1 MEEKCCYRCEAKQI
15 KEELNYQ
22 MENCNH
28 IYCSNCIFQNI
39 FVHSLSSINN
49 IDNIDNFN
57 FTVHCLCPIGSIQ
70 IPMDKVEELFSKKYT
85 IDSQEIKEKNICSKH
100 KNEEKTY
107 FCKYCEKYICPKCT
121 NLNDKE
127 DAEYEN
133 RNNNTEND
141 EHVTHKV
148 FKAEKLCNKY
158 KDFLKDIQ
166 IENKSINEFIEKFNK
181 EISKYEAELEKEINA
196 TLKQIDDIINKLYL
210 MRDEYTKIL
219 EKKYS
224 NCNRLLKIIKLFY
237 ANYYLDYE
245 NKMNINDIYTLEY
258 LKDVN
263 YEFEYLEFKEDIIER
278 SLEKTLIDIK
288 SNLDNVNLKKD
299 KYNDFIFHFKEI
311 SRKYNIIQKLIGHR
325 QKIKSVIELDDGR
338 LLTGGADYKMKFWE
352 EQDGKFVDSLTISEQ
367 VDSILCLCQLKD
379 LRIIS
384 TSEGKGTIKIW
395 NKVKNSETYKVTSL
409 SGHESSITSLI
420 QLPDGRLLTGSKD
433 KTIIV
438 WELSENLFK
447 RSQILSEHTDAIN
460 CLCLLTGNRF
470 ASGSDDKTIRIWE
483 EEKGSFRCVN
493 ILKEHKTRVT
503 ALILTT
509 TDCLIAGGDK
519 TITVY
524 KLKESKFIKLS
535 NIEAHSDNIT
545 KIIKLSDNKIAS
557 AGRDNL
563 IKIWI
568 EKNGELTQSEI
579 LKGHTHSVYDIVE
592 LKDGRLASVGG
603 DNLVIIWKSGKFI
616 E

>member
-1 MEEKCCYRCEAKQI
+1 M
-15 KEELNYQ
+15 
-22 MENCNH
+22 
-28 IYCSNCIFQNI
+28 
-39 FVHSLSSINN
+39 
-49 IDNIDNFN
+49 
-57 FTVHCLCPIGSIQ
+57 
-70 IPMDKVEELFSKKYT
+70 
-85 IDSQEIKEKNICSKH
+85 
-100 KNEEKTY
+100 
-107 FCKYCEKYICPKCT
+107 
-121 NLNDKE
+121 
-127 DAEYEN
+127 
-133 RNNNTEND
+133 
-141 EHVTHKV
+141 
-148 FKAEKLCNKY
+148 
-158 KDFLKDIQ
+158 
-166 IENKSINEFIEKFNK
+166 
-181 EISKYEAELEKEINA
+181 
-196 TLKQIDDIINKLYL
+196 
-210 MRDEYTKIL
+210 
-219 EKKYS
+219 
-224 NCNRLLKIIKLFY
+224 KIIKLFY

-338 LLTGGADYKMKFWE
+338 LLTGGADYIMKFWE

-384 TSEGKGTIKIW
+384 TSEEKGTIKIW

-409 SGHESSITSLI
+409 SEHESSITSLI

-535 NIEAHSDNIT
+535 NIEAHSVSIT

-592 LKDGRLASVGG
+592 LKDERLASVGG